1 MAERQP
7 SVSCARMESQL
18 GINIL
23 HLPLVI
29 HKAIYLET
37 DNYKL
42 ILLHFFKI
50 KPVHKVVGSFRAVF

>member
-7 SVSCARMESQL
+7 SVSWARMESQL

-23 HLPLVI
+23 HLPLII
-29 HKAIYLET
+29 HKEVYLET

-50 KPVHKVVGSFRAVF
+50 KPAHMVVESF